1 MSKAKDALKILKEE
15 RDKFSYTD
23 GKVQVNKGRIGS
35 LDPQYITKGYLVSL
49 KKEIQNWL
57 EEVDKAIIAIEKE

>member
-1 MSKAKDALKILKEE
+1 MNRSQQIISLSEE
-15 RDKFSYTD
+15 RGKFSYSD

-35 LDPQYITKGYLVSL
+35 LAPQYVTREYLTAL

-57 EEVDKAIIAIEKE
+57 EEVDKELAKS